1 MVDFSGVVNV
11 VYTVGRIT
19 PNGILPLGTATLLNK
34 MNHFVTAAHVTNN
47 DDNNL
52 VVVLP
57 KVESLSDY
65 QDMSSYQE
73 INYLEVKIVA
83 TNPLHDL
90 CILKLSNDKI
100 ETSST
105 VTISSLDSL
114 NVGDKVNLF
123 GFPDLNFGRVVLTKQ
138 ETEIGAKILLE
149 NLGEKV
155 KHAVINI
162 QSRQGQSGGPVFRLN
177 STNLIGILTG
187 AYVPGGKEGGGI
199 LIGGIDPRT
208 LHPAT
213 HIVSAEYILEM
224 LDYE

>member
-1 MVDFSGVVNV
+1 MSNYSGLVNV

-19 PNGILPLGTATLLNK
+19 PNGIQPLGTATLLNK
-34 MNHFVTAAHVTNN
+34 VNHLVTAAHVTNN

-52 VVVLP
+52 VIIFP
-57 KVESLSDY
+57 KVGSLSDY
-65 QDMSSYQE
+65 QDMSNHE
-73 INYLEVKIVA
+73 IRYAEVKIVA
-83 TNPLHDL
+83 TNPLYDL
-90 CILKLSNDKI
+90 CILKLNDEYGMHSNI
-100 ETSST
+100 
-105 VTISSLDSL
+105 TISGLDSI

-123 GFPDLNFGRVVLTKQ
+123 GFPDLNFGRVILTKQ

-162 QSRQGQSGGPVFRLN
+162 QSRQGQSGGPVFSLN
-177 STNLIGILTG
+177 NSSLVGVLMG
-187 AYVPGGKEGGGI
+187 AYVPGGRNGGAVI
-199 LIGGIDPRT
+199 IGGIDPRT